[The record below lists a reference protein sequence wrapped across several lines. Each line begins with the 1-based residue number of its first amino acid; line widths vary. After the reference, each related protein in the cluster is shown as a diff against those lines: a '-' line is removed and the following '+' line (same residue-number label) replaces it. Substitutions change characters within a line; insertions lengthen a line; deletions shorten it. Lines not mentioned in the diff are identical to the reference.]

1 MNNKEKILAPL
12 TICHLVLTALAIV
25 LSVIGLVTLLNLTE
39 GPDVYPGKAAR
50 GTKCYHGHAD
60 TADAYPWFLSCR
72 KTDTITTAIRIGT
85 RYELQ
90 GGSESWGLIAKHAEC
105 L

>member
-12 TICHLVLTALAIV
+12 AICHLVLTALAIV

-50 GTKCYHGHAD
+50 GTK
-60 TADAYPWFLSCR
+60 
-72 KTDTITTAIRIGT
+72 
-85 RYELQ
+85 
-90 GGSESWGLIAKHAEC
+90 
-105 L
+105 